1 MNRRPSRLPIGV
13 AIGVADKGRRLIV
26 PLAAGA
32 LVTLGTLLLVSPG
45 GSGADTAEPATELFP
60 TVVAVEPIAAGTPLA
75 GLAERLEVRMLPADA
90 RATGT
95 FASLDEIEALAESD
109 GAIVVDDLA
118 IGEHLLRTDVAS
130 DPVAAVAEG
139 YGRDYVAVSVRV
151 DPQRW
156 VGPFSTTGAE
166 VDVYATAT
174 DGTASRLIV
183 SAARII
189 AAPDTAELDPRS
201 ESVITLAVPAD
212 SVTAVIDA
220 AAAGTLW
227 MVGS

>member
-13 AIGVADKGRRLIV
+13 ADKGRRLVI
-26 PLAAGA
+26 PLAAGT
-32 LVTLGTLLLVSPG
+32 LVTLGTLLLMSPG
-45 GSGADTAEPATELFP
+45 GTGTDTAEPATELFP
-60 TVVAVEPIAAGTPLA
+60 TVVAVEPIAAGTPVA
-75 GLAERLEVRMLPADA
+75 GVAERLEIRMLPADA

-95 FASLDEIEALAESD
+95 FASLDEIEAFAEPD

-118 IGEHLLRTDVAS
+118 IGEQILRTDVAT
-130 DPVAAVAEG
+130 DPVAAVTEG
-139 YGRDYVAVSVRV
+139 YQRDYVAVSVRV

-174 DGTASRLIV
+174 DGTATRLIV
-183 SAARII
+183 NAARII

-220 AAAGTLW
+220 AATGTLW
-227 MVGS
+227 TVGS

>member
-1 MNRRPSRLPIGV
+1 MNRRPSRLPVGLSER
-13 AIGVADKGRRLIV
+13 GRRLIV

-32 LVTLGTLLLVSPG
+32 LVTLGTLLLVTPG
-45 GSGADTAEPATELFP
+45 GSGTDTAEPAPELFP
-60 TVVAVEPIAAGTPLA
+60 TVVAAEPIAAGTPIA
-75 GLAERLEVRMLPADA
+75 GLAERLEIRMLPADA

-95 FASLDEIEALAESD
+95 FASLDEIEAHAEPD
-109 GAIVVDDLA
+109 EAIVVDDLA

-166 VDVYATAT
+166 VDVYSTGV

-220 AAAGTLW
+220 AATGTLW
-227 MVGS
+227 TVGS